1 MSAGARLRQTLQQG
15 GPLVAPGVF
24 NALFARLVEEA
35 QFGALY
41 LSGAGVANS
50 LLGSPDIGLTTMTET
65 AQITERITDA
75 VQLPVIVDADT
86 GFGGVAN
93 VARTVRAL
101 ERAGAAAL
109 QLEDQTFPKRCGHF
123 DGKQVVEVAEMLE
136 RLTAALDA
144 RTDPATMIIART
156 DAAAPLGL
164 TEAIDRAHQY
174 ADAGADALFVEAPR
188 TRDDLALIGRELGHH
203 ILVANMV
210 EFGKTPVLPA
220 RELYDL
226 GFALIIFPGSITR
239 LVVRAVST
247 MLADLRK
254 NGTSEAFMPQMAHF
268 TDVNAILGLDR
279 VHDWETEIA
288 QRAAATTPQQGGSR
302 SNGSPGTS

>member
-1 MSAGARLRQTLQQG
+1 MSAGARLRQALQQD

-35 QFGALY
+35 QFGAVY
-41 LSGAGVANS
+41 LSGAGIANS
-50 LLGSPDIGLTTMTET
+50 LLGQPDIGLTSLTET
-65 AQITERITDA
+65 AMVTERITDA
-75 VQLPVIVDADT
+75 VRLPVVVDADT

-93 VARTVRAL
+93 VARTVRTL

-123 DGKQVVEVAEMLE
+123 DGKQVVEVTEMLE

-164 TEAIDRAHQY
+164 GEAIDRAHQY

-188 TRDDLALIGRELGHH
+188 TREDLALVGRELGRHV
-203 ILVANMV
+203 LVANMV
-210 EFGKTPVLPA
+210 EFGKTPLLPA
-220 RELYDL
+220 QELFDL
-226 GFALIIFPGSITR
+226 GFRLVIFPGSITR
-239 LVVRAVST
+239 LVVRAVT
-247 MLADLRK
+247 DLLTTLHAA
-254 NGTSEAFMPQMAHF
+254 GTTESLMTQMAHF
-268 TDVNAILGLDR
+268 SEVNSMLGLDGVR
-279 VHDWETEIA
+279 TWEAQIA
-288 QRAAATTPQQGGSR
+288 ERASGAARSVSQGG
-302 SNGSPGTS
+302 